1 MARTCPDTEKMVAHP
16 FENGEKGPAWYHL
29 GAIKM
34 LHFSFKAETGAK
46 CSSKSFREN
55 IIFYAVCPKSND
67 WGTCLCVHCINPEI
81 KLESLGN
88 LKKNISFHWEDGKS
102 FECIN
107 GLVER
112 MKATNIDKTVMYN
125 KWQRATFLQNELKT
139 NDIQ

>member
-1 MARTCPDTEKMVAHP
+1 MVAHP

-88 LKKNISFHWEDGKS
+88 LKKISHFIGKM
-102 FECIN
+102 EN
-107 GLVER
+107 LLNVLMDLLRE
-112 MKATNIDKTVMYN
+112 
-125 KWQRATFLQNELKT
+125 
-139 NDIQ
+139 